1 MPPLIAYCHND
12 ACWPQ
17 ALIDVPLPT
26 HVGTRSETRSGSR
39 LKHTPRNHDGGS
51 SMRNMALAA
60 LLLAAPQSASAANV
74 NGSGA
79 MALAALIAEYSP
91 LP

>member
-1 MPPLIAYCHND
+1 
-12 ACWPQ
+12 
-17 ALIDVPLPT
+17 
-26 HVGTRSETRSGSR
+26 
-39 LKHTPRNHDGGS
+39 
-51 SMRNMALAA
+51 MRNMALAA